1 MKTIFKLLIISTI
14 FSSCQKNQEQQQST
28 DSLKTAIEIPKKT
41 PQKLMQEIDSQ
52 LVFGD
57 SLLNEF
63 ESEESLEGGM
73 EYAFYDENYQLTKI
87 KRESFG
93 ETYMNVDQF
102 YFDST
107 ANLIGVKSEKFTY
120 NRSTAE
126 ESEIPLITTPQGKH
140 IVCFEGNKIVFY
152 QKIKSKRK
160 FEDKTEAQEA
170 EYWIKR
176 AMASAKQFETNK
188 ESDFYEKFTQLQYDE
203 TKNSPIHIYKLRD
216 KMYCLNNF
224 DDEVFK
230 NTRFDKIRTPHLGII
245 ELTYKPETSGW
256 HETRTGMLFQSS
268 GEVKVDKKSEVV
280 EIDHQKYLFISFQ
293 LFEGS
298 STSKYFTVINL
309 ANLSSTSLIISSGKS
324 NEATITNRAIRA
336 FLNTKVIH

>member
-14 FSSCQKNQEQQQST
+14 LSSCQKNQEQQQTT
-28 DSLKTAIEIPKKT
+28 DSLKTVIEISKKT
-41 PQKLMQEIDSQ
+41 PQELMQEIDNQ

-57 SLLNEF
+57 SLVNEF
-63 ESEESLEGGM
+63 ESEESLEGGT
-73 EYAFYDENYQLTKI
+73 EYAFYDEKYQLTKI
-87 KRESFG
+87 KRENFG

-107 ANLIGVKSEKFTY
+107 ANLIAVKSEKFTY

-126 ESEIPLITTPQGKH
+126 ESETPLVSTPQGKH
-140 IVCFEGNKIVFY
+140 IVCYEGNKIVFY
-152 QKIKSKRK
+152 QKIQSKRK

-170 EYWIKR
+170 DYWIKR
-176 AMASAKQFETNK
+176 ATASAKQFETNK

-203 TKNSPIHIYKLRD
+203 TKNTPIHIYKLRD

-230 NTRFDKIRTPHLGII
+230 STRFDKIKTPQLGII

-256 HETRTGMLFQSS
+256 HETQTGMLLQSS
-268 GEVKVDKKSEVV
+268 GEVKVDKKSELV

-298 STSKYFTVINL
+298 TTSKYFTVINL
-309 ANLSSTSLIISSGKS
+309 ANLSSTSLIVSGSKS
-324 NEATITNRAIRA
+324 NEATILNKTIRD
-336 FLNTKVIH
+336 FLNTRK

>member
-14 FSSCQKNQEQQQST
+14 VSSCQKTQEQQTT
-28 DSLKTAIEIPKKT
+28 DSLKTAIETPKKT
-41 PQKLMQEIDSQ
+41 PQELMQEIDSQ
-52 LVFGD
+52 LFLGD
-57 SLLNEF
+57 SLLH
-63 ESEESLEGGM
+63 ESENEESLEGSM
-73 EYAFYDENYQLTKI
+73 EYAYYDENYQLTKI
-87 KRESFG
+87 KRENFG

-107 ANLIGVKSEKFTY
+107 ANLIAVKSEKFTY
-120 NRSTAE
+120 NRSTTE
-126 ESEIPLITTPQGKH
+126 ESETPLISTPQGKH

-152 QKIKSKRK
+152 QKLKSKRK

-170 EYWIKR
+170 DYWQKQAR
-176 AMASAKQFETNK
+176 ASAKQFEQNK

-230 NTRFDKIRTPHLGII
+230 STRFEKIKTPNLGVI

-256 HETRTGMLFQSS
+256 HETKTSTLLQSS
-268 GEVKVDKKSEVV
+268 GEIKVDKKSEVV
-280 EIDHQKYLFISFQ
+280 EIDHQKYLFIRFQ
-293 LFEGS
+293 LFEGNS
-298 STSKYFTVINL
+298 ISKYFTLINL
-309 ANLSSTSLIISSGKS
+309 TNLSSTSLIASNGKS
-324 NEATITNRAIRA
+324 NKATITNKAIRD
-336 FLNTKVIH
+336 FLISRK